1 VTKPGLGDGS
11 VDHGGFLGA
20 DQVELA
26 DAGRDN
32 PVAELEEE
40 APAGDKVGV
49 NDATSPGAAVDGG
62 RGRREVNLSRA
73 QMRRF
78 MGGSAPA
85 HRTLGGKLD
94 SWT

>member
-1 VTKPGLGDGS
+1 
-11 VDHGGFLGA
+11 VDDAGFRGA

-49 NDATSPGAAVDGG
+49 NDAADRTTLRKPGTARCPG
-62 RGRREVNLSRA
+62 
-73 QMRRF
+73 
-78 MGGSAPA
+78 
-85 HRTLGGKLD
+85 
-94 SWT
+94 